1 MAKQKGRGALSAVI
15 PNDMEKAIKITIPE
29 NLEFSALK
37 LARDSS
43 TGGDVEFDWAPVKAI
58 CDTSGI
64 DISIF
69 RDQSEDNVSQLLT
82 TWYAEHRKRGG
93 DPDPVMEDLI
103 AEIAA
108 EDATGSG
115 ISHKPGAA

>member
-64 DISIF
+64 D
-69 RDQSEDNVSQLLT
+69 
-82 TWYAEHRKRGG
+82 
-93 DPDPVMEDLI
+93 PDPVMEDLI